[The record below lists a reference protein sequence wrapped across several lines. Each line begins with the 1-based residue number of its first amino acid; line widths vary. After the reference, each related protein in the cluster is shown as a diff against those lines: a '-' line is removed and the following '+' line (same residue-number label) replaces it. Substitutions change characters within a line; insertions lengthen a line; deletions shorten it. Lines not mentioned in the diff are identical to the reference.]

1 MDKKGRKYLFSSDD
15 HSFHFEALRVLQ
27 YAPYKAA
34 DVNEVLTAV
43 SQIKND
49 DTESWYRSWYQM
61 AQLIERKGDGYENK
75 LDKGYAYLRAQNYY
89 RTSEFFLKGND
100 PRRDDTWMK
109 QKSTFQQ
116 ALDNL
121 QVKHHVLKVPYGE
134 HYLKAVYYPSD
145 DPQADKRPLIM
156 ACNGY
161 DGTIEELYA
170 WLAQSA
176 NERGYHVLLY
186 EGPGQG
192 SVIRE
197 QQLTFTPEWHKPT
210 SAVLDHFYAN
220 FTAPQNAVLIATSFA
235 AIIGMD
241 AAAKDKR
248 IKGYVAFNVWYDYV
262 ETSSSFTPKWIL
274 GLWSSGYRNL
284 GNALM
289 RLGIKGKTKATWAIN
304 QGMWTMGAED
314 PAALWETMQP
324 YTSKHVLNQVTCDV
338 LLLEGENDHFLRVTD
353 QLGKTK
359 RGLTNARSV
368 TTVIFKA
375 GEGGEEHCQ
384 VGAIMQFQAELF
396 RWIEQTFGSS
406 SLSASPKEA
415 SKEVYAGDGNDS

>member
-1 MDKKGRKYLFSSDD
+1 MHKKGRKYLFRGDD
-15 HSFHFEALRVLQ
+15 RSFHFQALRVLQ

-43 SQIKND
+43 SQIGNNAP
-49 DTESWYRSWYQM
+49 ESWYRSWYNM
-61 AQLIERKGDGYENK
+61 AKLIERKGDGYDNK

-89 RTSEFFLKGND
+89 RASELFLKGDD
-100 PRRDDTWMK
+100 PRRSDTWLK
-109 QKSTFQQ
+109 QKATFER

-121 QVKHHVLKVPYGE
+121 QVKHHVLKVPYGD
-134 HYLKAVYYPSD
+134 YWLRAVYYPSD
-145 DPQADKRPLIM
+145 APQADKRPLIM

-197 QQLTFTPEWHKPT
+197 QKLTFTPEWHKPT
-210 SAVLDHFYAN
+210 SAVLDHFCAN
-220 FTAPQNAVLIATSFA
+220 FPEPEQVVLIATSFA

-248 IKGYVAFNVWYDYV
+248 IDGYVAFNVWYDSA
-262 ETSSSFTPKWIL
+262 ETSRSFASDLIIWL
-274 GLWSSGYRNL
+274 VNSGFRGV
-284 GNALM
+284 GNALIRQGM
-289 RLGIKGKTKATWAIN
+289 KGNTKANWGIS
-304 QGMWTMGAED
+304 QGMWVIGAKD
-314 PAALWETMQP
+314 PASLFEAMAS
-324 YTSKHVLNQVTCDV
+324 YTSKHVLDEVTCDV
-338 LLLEGENDHFLRVTD
+338 LLLEGENDHLLRDTD

-359 RGLTNARSV
+359 RGLTNARSI
-368 TTVIFKA
+368 TTVIFKD

-396 RWIEQTFGSS
+396 KWIKQTF
-406 SLSASPKEA
+406 
-415 SKEVYAGDGNDS
+415 D

>member
-1 MDKKGRKYLFSSDD
+1 MHKKGIKYLFSGDD
-15 HSFHFEALRVLQ
+15 RSFHFEALRALQ

-34 DVNEVLTAV
+34 DVNEVLTVV
-43 SQIKND
+43 SQIRNND
-49 DTESWYRSWYQM
+49 PESWYHSWYNM
-61 AQLIERKGDGYENK
+61 AKLIERKGDGYDNK

-89 RTSEFFLKGND
+89 RASEFFLKGDD
-100 PRRDDTWMK
+100 PRRSDTWMN
-109 QKSTFQQ
+109 QKATFQR

-134 HYLKAVYYPSD
+134 HWLKAVYYPCD
-145 DPQADKRPLIM
+145 EPQADKRPLIM

-170 WLAQSA
+170 WLARSA
-176 NERGYHVLLY
+176 NERGYNVLLY

-197 QQLTFTPEWHKPT
+197 QKLTFTPEWNKPT
-210 SAVLDHFYAN
+210 SAVLDHFSAN
-220 FTAPQNAVLIATSFA
+220 FKEPEKVVLIATSLA

-248 IKGYVAFNVWYDYV
+248 IDGYVAFNVWYDFS
-262 ETSSSFTPKWIL
+262 ETSRSFVPDIISWIMNSKFR
-274 GLWSSGYRNL
+274 GL
-284 GNALM
+284 GNALIRQGM
-289 RLGIKGKTKATWAIN
+289 KGNTKLNWSIN
-304 QGMWTMGAED
+304 QGMWVLGTKD
-314 PAALWETMQP
+314 PADLLDAMRS
-324 YTSKHVLNQVTCDV
+324 YTSKHVLDQVTCDV
-338 LLLEGENDHFLRVTD
+338 LLLEGENDHFLCVTD
-353 QLGKTK
+353 QLGKTQ

-396 RWIEQTFGSS
+396 KWIEQKFKSPNVT
-406 SLSASPKEA
+406 AS
-415 SKEVYAGDGNDS
+415 

>member
-1 MDKKGRKYLFSSDD
+1 MHKKGRKYLFSGDD
-15 HSFHFEALRVLQ
+15 RSFHFEALRVLQ

-43 SQIKND
+43 SQIRNNNP
-49 DTESWYRSWYQM
+49 ESWYHSWYKM
-61 AQLIERKGDGYENK
+61 AKLIERKGDEYDNK

-89 RTSEFFLKGND
+89 RTSEFFLKGDD
-100 PRRDDTWMK
+100 PRRSDTWMN
-109 QKSTFQQ
+109 QKVTFQR

-121 QVKHHVLKVPYGE
+121 QVKHHVLKVPYGA
-134 HYLKAVYYPSD
+134 HWLKAVYYPCD
-145 DPQADKRPLIM
+145 EPQADKRPLIM

-170 WLAQSA
+170 WLAKSA
-176 NERGYHVLLY
+176 NERGYNVLLY

-192 SVIRE
+192 SVLRE
-197 QQLTFTPEWHKPT
+197 QKLTFTPEWSQPT

-220 FTAPQNAVLIATSFA
+220 FKEPEKVVLIATSFT

-248 IKGYVAFNVWYDYV
+248 IDGYVAFNVWYDFA
-262 ETSSSFTPKWIL
+262 ETSRSFVPTFV
-274 GLWSSGYRNL
+274 LWLMDSGYRGL

-289 RLGIKGKTKATWAIN
+289 SFGIKGDTKATWSVN
-304 QGMWTMGAED
+304 QGMWAFGAED
-314 PAALWETMQP
+314 LAGLWDAIRP
-324 YTSKHVLNQVTCDV
+324 YTSKHVLDQVTCDV

-353 QLGKTK
+353 QLGKTQ

-396 RWIEQTFGSS
+396 KWIEQKFK
-406 SLSASPKEA
+406 SPNVTT
-415 SKEVYAGDGNDS
+415 S

>member
-1 MDKKGRKYLFSSDD
+1 MNEKGRKYLFSGDD

-43 SQIKND
+43 SQIRNND
-49 DTESWYRSWYQM
+49 SESWYRSWYNM
-61 AQLIERKGDGYENK
+61 AKLIERKGDGYDNK

-89 RTSEFFLKGND
+89 RASEFFLKGDD
-100 PRRDDTWMK
+100 PRRSDTWMN
-109 QKSTFQQ
+109 QKATFQR

-121 QVKHHVLKVPYGE
+121 QVKHHVLKVPYGDNW
-134 HYLKAVYYPSD
+134 LKAVYYPSD

-161 DGTIEELYA
+161 DGTIEELYG
-170 WLAQSA
+170 WLAKSA
-176 NERGYHVLLY
+176 NERGYNVLLY

-192 SVIRE
+192 SVLRE
-197 QQLTFTPEWHKPT
+197 QKLTFIPEWNEPT

-220 FTAPQNAVLIATSFA
+220 FQEPEKVVLIAISFA

-248 IKGYVAFNVWYDYV
+248 IDGYVAFNVWYDYA
-262 ETSSSFTPKWIL
+262 ETSDSFVPKFIIWL
-274 GLWSSGYRNL
+274 MDSGYRDFA
-284 GNALM
+284 NALM
-289 RLGIKGKTKATWAIN
+289 SFGIKGDTKTTWAVN
-304 QGMWTMGAED
+304 QGMWVIGAKD
-314 PAALWETMQP
+314 PADLWDAICS
-324 YTSKHVLNQVTCDV
+324 YTSKHVLDQVTCDV

-353 QLGKTK
+353 QLGKTQ

-384 VGAIMQFQAELF
+384 VGAIMQFHAELF
-396 RWIEQTFGSS
+396 KWIEQKFK
-406 SLSASPKEA
+406 SPNVTT
-415 SKEVYAGDGNDS
+415 S